1 MLDTYRDTW
10 NYLSIKG
17 INATSGYRIDRGK
30 APQQKGSE
38 MATKVISQEIVTET
52 VVFRGNVAK
61 AAQALVEARALK
73 AQAEKA
79 EAEARAIVIEAL
91 QAVGATKGTVKN
103 ITVTLRGETQS
114 RIDSKGLRETYP
126 EIAEAFTKAISI
138 TKVITN

>member
-1 MLDTYRDTW
+1 M
-10 NYLSIKG
+10 
-17 INATSGYRIDRGK
+17 NATGGHRIDGAN
-30 APQQKGSE
+30 APLQKGSL
-38 MATKVISQEIVTET
+38 MATKVIAQEISIET
-52 VVFRGNVAK
+52 VALKGKVAQ

-79 EAEARAIVIEAL
+79 EAEARAIVLEAL
-91 QAVGATKGTVKN
+91 EQAGATKGTYKN

-126 EIAEAFTKAISI
+126 EIAQAFTKEISV

>member
-1 MLDTYRDTW
+1 
-10 NYLSIKG
+10 
-17 INATSGYRIDRGK
+17 
-30 APQQKGSE
+30 

-52 VVFRGNVAK
+52 IALKGNVAK

-79 EAEARAIVIEAL
+79 EAEARAIVMEAL
-91 QAVGATKGTVKN
+91 TQAGATKGTVKN

-126 EIAEAFTKAISI
+126 EIAQAFTKEITV